1 MIYPDSQTTLWCS
14 YQNAKAAFSNII
26 FENQN
31 IRWAVSSCKN
41 CSDKIEFFHV
51 RFHYIIVIVVYFG
64 RFKGQGVAKNTISDF
79 QHSNKSTEIV
89 FTINTMA
96 IYPLLFISIFYFS
109 IFNVTQIENIVASS
123 EQKRTRFSTIIQTDL
138 KCKEFYHI

>member
-1 MIYPDSQTTLWCS
+1 MSDFTISQ
-14 YQNAKAAFSNII
+14 
-26 FENQN
+26 
-31 IRWAVSSCKN
+31 SSLLAN
-41 CSDKIEFFHV
+41 TISQVHE
-51 RFHYIIVIVVYFG
+51 YFG

-96 IYPLLFISIFYFS
+96 IYPLFFINIFYFS

-138 KCKEFYHI
+138 KCKEFYHIQFRNGIRKGKTQKEQYEEYSNYIGTSALQGSAKY